1 MELMNNL
8 MATSIVLAALAMLVG
23 SWITV
28 EHPEWESNRWL
39 NTVMN
44 FTLLSSLV
52 IVSANLI
59 IHIWI

>member
-23 SWITV
+23 LWITV

-44 FTLLSSLV
+44 FTLLSPLV
-52 IVSANLI
+52 LVSANLI
-59 IHIWI
+59 IRIWI